1 MPMVATLATAT
12 TAITS
17 SRCRSAPL
25 CSYHHLNG
33 IDFCSAS
40 KHSTAQRFQRSGI
53 AYSVNQDVI
62 SCVKFDTS
70 DIRVQLQ
77 NLVKKLLASSVGCC
91 KPAWKSTI
99 GQQHRYSCTTS
110 AAESDFILS
119 YSSTLLST
127 FRPAKTFSNFAS
139 FIAAD
144 NRCNQLSDGAHA
156 RCYRGCSLTARF
168 IGTEYV

>member
-1 MPMVATLATAT
+1 MPMVATMATAT
-12 TAITS
+12 IAITS
-17 SRCRSAPL
+17 SRCRLAPP
-25 CSYHHLNG
+25 CSYHHLGG
-33 IDFCSAS
+33 IDFCFAS

-53 AYSVNQDVI
+53 AYSVNLDVI

-77 NLVKKLLASSVGCC
+77 NLVKELLAFPVGGC

-110 AAESDFILS
+110 AAVSDFILS

-127 FRPAKTFSNFAS
+127 IRPARIFSDPVS

-144 NRCNQLSDGAHA
+144 NRCDQLSDGAHA

-168 IGTEYV
+168 IGIVYG